1 MNSKKK
7 TKIIKEK
14 YPMSSEQ
21 IKSHESHETME
32 VKRDSDTDIVE
43 GGYWH

>member
-1 MNSKKK
+1 MNSKKEDK
-7 TKIIKEK
+7 NYKRKD
-14 YPMSSEQ
+14 PMSSEQ
-21 IKSHESHETME
+21 INSHETME

>member
-1 MNSKKK
+1 MTSTKENKKYK
-7 TKIIKEK
+7 GKD
-14 YPMSSEQ
+14 PMSSEQ
-21 IKSHESHETME
+21 IKSHEPTA

>member
-1 MNSKKK
+1 
-7 TKIIKEK
+7 
-14 YPMSSEQ
+14 MSSEQ

-43 GGYWH
+43 GG

>member
-1 MNSKKK
+1 MTSKENKNYK
-7 TKIIKEK
+7 RKDSL
-14 YPMSSEQ
+14 SSEQ
-21 IKSHESHETME
+21 IKSHVPTV

>member
-1 MNSKKK
+1 MNSKKENK
-7 TKIIKEK
+7 NYKRKDS
-14 YPMSSEQ
+14 MSSEQ
-21 IKSHESHETME
+21 IKSHETME

>member
-1 MNSKKK
+1 MTSKKEDK
-7 TKIIKEK
+7 NYKRKD
-14 YPMSSEQ
+14 PMSSEQ
-21 IKSHESHETME
+21 IKSHEPTL

>member
-1 MNSKKK
+1 MTSKENKNYK
-7 TKIIKEK
+7 RKDSL
-14 YPMSSEQ
+14 PSEQ
-21 IKSHESHETME
+21 IKSHEPTV

>member
-1 MNSKKK
+1 MTSKENKK
-7 TKIIKEK
+7 YKRKDSL
-14 YPMSSEQ
+14 PSEQ
-21 IKSHESHETME
+21 IKSREPTV

>member
-1 MNSKKK
+1 MTSTKENKKYKSKD
-7 TKIIKEK
+7 
-14 YPMSSEQ
+14 PMSPEQ
-21 IKSHESHETME
+21 IKSHEPTA

>member
-1 MNSKKK
+1 MNSKKENK
-7 TKIIKEK
+7 NYKRKDH
-14 YPMSSEQ
+14 MSSEQ

>member
-1 MNSKKK
+1 MTSSEKKNK
-7 TKIIKEK
+7 NYQGKD
-14 YPMSSEQ
+14 PMSPEQ
-21 IKSHESHETME
+21 IKSHETME